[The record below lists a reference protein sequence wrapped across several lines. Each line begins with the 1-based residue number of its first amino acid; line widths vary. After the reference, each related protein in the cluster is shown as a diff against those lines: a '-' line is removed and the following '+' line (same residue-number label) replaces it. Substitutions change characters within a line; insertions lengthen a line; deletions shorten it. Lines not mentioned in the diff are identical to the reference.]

1 MMTPANIPAACALCW
16 SWSYE
21 APSTFSEPGP
31 VFLFS
36 REETGLER
44 GLCLSEPWFAPL
56 ENVADNI
63 PSSGR
68 VREVGLG
75 LALGGLSLGNVGR
88 KRRGQRAEEGRSGW
102 FPGRELQA
110 IPLAHPALQGETQA
124 LLHK

>member
-1 MMTPANIPAACALCW
+1 MANNTPL
-16 SWSYE
+16 
-21 APSTFSEPGP
+21 
-31 VFLFS
+31 
-36 REETGLER
+36 
-44 GLCLSEPWFAPL
+44 
-56 ENVADNI
+56 
-63 PSSGR
+63 SGR

-88 KRRGQRAEEGRSGW
+88 KRSGERSEEARNAW